1 MRFRRGDF
9 PEGFVFGT
17 ATSAYQIE
25 GSALGGAGPCHWD
38 TFSATPGNV
47 IRAEDGARACEHLTR
62 WPEDLDLVRD
72 GNFDAYRF
80 SVNWARVLPEGRGA
94 VNAAGLDFY
103 DRLLDG
109 MLERGLQPWLTLYH
123 WDMPSDL
130 AMRGGWTNPDVAGW
144 FTDYARLVMGR
155 LGDRLA
161 ATATINEPWCVA
173 WLSHFLG
180 VHAPGLRD
188 IRAAA
193 HAMHHVLLAHGTALQ
208 ALRADGHQGLGIVL
222 NMEVCAPA
230 SDAPEDIAAAG
241 RQDAIFNRWFL
252 QAITQGTYP
261 AEALEGLAPHLP
273 RGWQGQM
280 AQIAQPLDWL
290 GLNYYTRRFHEAAPG
305 TAWPASREVPGP
317 GPKTGSGWDIYPDG
331 LEQFLLRTK
340 NSVGDLPIHVTETGM
355 AWPDQI
361 VDGSVTDAERIAFME
376 AHLAAAGR
384 ALKAGVNLGGF
395 FCWSLL
401 DNYEWAEGYDKRFGL
416 VHVDTGTLSR
426 RPKASYLALADALT
440 RSS

>member
-38 TFSATPGNV
+38 TFAATPGNV
-47 IRAEDGARACEHLTR
+47 IRGEDGARACEHVTR

-94 VNAAGLDFY
+94 VNAEGMDYY
-103 DRLLDG
+103 DRLVDG

-155 LGDRLA
+155 LGDRVT

-180 VHAPGLRD
+180 IHAPGLRD

-193 HAMHHVLLAHGTALQ
+193 HAMHHVLLAHGTAVQ
-208 ALRADGHQGLGIVL
+208 ALRADGHRDLGIVL

-230 SDAPEDIAAAG
+230 SDAPADHVAAA

-252 QAITQGTYP
+252 EAITRGTYP
-261 AEALEGLAPHLP
+261 AEALEGLEAHLP
-273 RGWQGQM
+273 RGWQGEM

-290 GLNYYTRRFHEAAPG
+290 GMNYYTRRFHEAAPDQP
-305 TAWPASREVPGP
+305 WPASREVPGP
-317 GPKTGSGWDIYPDG
+317 GPKTGSGWEIYPDG
-331 LEQFLLRTK
+331 LEQFLLRTGAV
-340 NSVGDLPIHVTETGM
+340 VGDLPLHVTETGM
-355 AWPDQI
+355 AWPDRI
-361 VDGSVTDAERIAFME
+361 VDGAVGDAERIAFMD

-384 ALKAGVNLGGF
+384 ALKAGVNLKGF

-401 DNYEWAEGYDKRFGL
+401 DNYEWADGYDKRFGL
-416 VHVDTGTLSR
+416 VHVDFETLSR
-426 RPKASYLALADALT
+426 RPKASYLALADAQT
-440 RSS
+440 RRP